1 MIIRLE
7 NKKNDDLYIEN
18 QKKAKLAEQEKQ
30 AALLKSIEDEKRLS
44 EENIKI
50 DKEKILELEKLVEQ
64 LKLEIAQKNEII
76 SNLTNKKNE

>member
-1 MIIRLE
+1 
-7 NKKNDDLYIEN
+7 LYIEN